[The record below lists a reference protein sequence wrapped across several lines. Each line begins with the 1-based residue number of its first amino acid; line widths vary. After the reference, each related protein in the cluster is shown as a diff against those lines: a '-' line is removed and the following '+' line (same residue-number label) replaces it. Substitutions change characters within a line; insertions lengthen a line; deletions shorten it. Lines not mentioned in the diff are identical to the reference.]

1 MDPAFVFGCIPPGS
15 GGPGHGATACQRRKT
30 GTKWIMAAEE
40 SEASSEKE
48 KYKLGKVSAPR
59 ASKYGKR
66 KFQVGN
72 VKQQGKKYVEY
83 VPAPQLRITGGSAKG
98 RKLTSPDVYMRPMM
112 GKVREAVYSMLY
124 QFDALE
130 GGMAVDMF
138 CGSGSVGLEALSR
151 GLDQAVFVDLSP
163 VCTETC
169 EKNVVHCGF
178 EGRGRAINCTAEQ
191 MLLHPERY
199 GVEGHAKL
207 ITLTPPYE
215 EVDYGELMYA
225 AAGSDLVGE
234 GTFLVVEYPVELGS
248 LEPAY
253 RHRLVGIRNRKYG
266 RTVIAIYACQ
276 PPRFVDPRP
285 DEFASPV

>member
-1 MDPAFVFGCIPPGS
+1 MESGFVFGSIRS
-15 GGPGHGATACQRRKT
+15 GFRGTESRASTCHRSTT
-30 GTKWIMAAEE
+30 GLKWSMAAEE
-40 SEASSEKE
+40 SEDFSEKE
-48 KYKLGKVSAPR
+48 AYKMGKVSAPR
-59 ASKYGKR
+59 ISKYGKR
-66 KFQVGN
+66 KFQVGHA
-72 VKQQGKKYVEY
+72 KQQGRKYVEY
-83 VPAPQLRITGGSAKG
+83 TPAPQLRITGGTAKG

-112 GKVREAVYSMLY
+112 GKVREAVFSMLY
-124 QFDALE
+124 QFEALE
-130 GGMAVDMF
+130 SGMAIDIF

-151 GLDQAVFVDLSP
+151 GLDKAVFVDLSP
-163 VCTETC
+163 VCAQTC
-169 EKNVVHCGF
+169 EKNVAHCGF
-178 EGRGRAINCTAEQ
+178 EGRGRAVNCTAEQ

-199 GVEGHAKL
+199 GVEEPAKL

-234 GTFLVVEYPVELGS
+234 GTFLVVEYPIELGS

>member
-1 MDPAFVFGCIPPGS
+1 
-15 GGPGHGATACQRRKT
+15 
-30 GTKWIMAAEE
+30 
-40 SEASSEKE
+40 
-48 KYKLGKVSAPR
+48 LGKVSAPR

>member
-112 GKVREAVYSMLY
+112 GKVREAVYSMVGLLSFRNENEVLGFQLVFLLTHALAGDKQLY

-234 GTFLVVEYPVELGS
+234 GTFLVVEYPVELG
-248 LEPAY
+248 
-253 RHRLVGIRNRKYG
+253 K
-266 RTVIAIYACQ
+266 
-276 PPRFVDPRP
+276 PR
-285 DEFASPV
+285 

>member
-1 MDPAFVFGCIPPGS
+1 
-15 GGPGHGATACQRRKT
+15 
-30 GTKWIMAAEE
+30 
-40 SEASSEKE
+40 
-48 KYKLGKVSAPR
+48 
-59 ASKYGKR
+59 
-66 KFQVGN
+66 
-72 VKQQGKKYVEY
+72 
-83 VPAPQLRITGGSAKG
+83 
-98 RKLTSPDVYMRPMM
+98 MRPMM

-234 GTFLVVEYPVELGS
+234 GTFLVVEYPVELG
-248 LEPAY
+248 
-253 RHRLVGIRNRKYG
+253 K
-266 RTVIAIYACQ
+266 
-276 PPRFVDPRP
+276 PR
-285 DEFASPV
+285 